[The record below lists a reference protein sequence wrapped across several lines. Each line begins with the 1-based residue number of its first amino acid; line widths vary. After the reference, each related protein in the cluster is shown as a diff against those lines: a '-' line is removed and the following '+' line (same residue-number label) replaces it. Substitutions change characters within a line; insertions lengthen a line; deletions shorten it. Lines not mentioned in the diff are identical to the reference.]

1 MISTFEL
8 DLKGLKV
15 NQHVKYYAA
24 AAAAA
29 AAAVMVTSNYVI
41 VTGRPHSVS
50 YIADGPVFAARVD
63 S

>member
-15 NQHVKYYAA
+15 NQHVKYY
-24 AAAAA
+24 AAAA